1 MAAVS
6 RSPGS
11 TLALALCAFL
21 LQPAA
26 TLANGCGQPAT
37 PISRIQGSG
46 HSSPLTGETVTVEAI
61 LTLDARTDGGFG
73 GFYLQQADHQTDGNP
88 LTSEAL
94 FVYTRNH
101 RGQKG
106 DRLRVTGKVREHYG
120 LTELA
125 SVSSITLCGQETL
138 PEPVTL
144 SLPWS
149 RPPESLENMRVRFRQ
164 KLTVIDIDNLEL
176 FGELT
181 LAATDQIIPTEYL
194 APGPE
199 AEKQSQHNLRHRIL
213 LDDGLSR
220 KYPRTRPWLD
230 PDGRRKPVARAGDT
244 MTGIAGIL
252 DFRFDRWRLQPET
265 PPRIVSANPRPPAP
279 GRPPGHHIRVM
290 AMNLG
295 NYFNGDGTGKGFP
308 TSRGARTLSE
318 YQRQQQHL
326 LSALQAPD
334 PDILALT
341 EVENDGYGDHSSVT
355 MLARALGPQWRVVA
369 SPGADGRDEIRTTML
384 YRQDRVQLSGAPQR
398 LQSGMFLN
406 SGRPPLAQR
415 FRRNGGQQTVQLVS
429 LHLKSKSC
437 GRASGA
443 DTDRQDG
450 QGCYA
455 DRRSRAARAITD
467 WVASLPTAPDLAG
480 TLITGDVN
488 SYSRE
493 LPLQIFASAGFTD
506 MLPRFHP
513 CRPGACPHYS
523 YRYQGQKGSLDHA
536 LASDSLEP
544 LILNTQTWL
553 INADEPQQASVD
565 STGPWGSSDHN
576 PVITDIRL

>member
-1 MAAVS
+1 MS

-11 TLALALCAFL
+11 TLALILSAFV

-26 TLANGCGQPAT
+26 ALGNGCGQPAT

-46 HSSPLTGETVTVEAI
+46 PSSPLKGETVTVEAV
-61 LTLDARTDGGFG
+61 LTLDTRTDGGFG

-101 RGQKG
+101 RGKRG

-125 SVSSITLCGQETL
+125 SVHSITQCGQEAL
-138 PEPVTL
+138 PEPVTV

-164 KLTVIDIDNLEL
+164 QLTVIDTGHLDL

-181 LAATDQIIPTEYL
+181 LAASDQIIPTEYL
-194 APGPE
+194 TPGPE
-199 AEKQSQHNLRHRIL
+199 AEQQSQQNLRQRII

-220 KYPRTRPWLD
+220 KNPRTQPWLD
-230 PDGRRKPVARAGDT
+230 PDGQRKSVVRAGDT
-244 MTGIAGIL
+244 ITDMAGIL
-252 DFRFDRWRLQPET
+252 DFRFEHWRLQPES
-265 PPRIVSANPRPPAP
+265 PPTIARSNPRQPAP
-279 GRPPGHHIRVM
+279 ERPTGNHIRVL

-295 NYFNGDGTGKGFP
+295 NYFNGDGRGTGFP
-308 TSRGARTLSE
+308 TPRGDRNLSE
-318 YQRQQQHL
+318 YKRQQQRL
-326 LSALQAPD
+326 VSALQAPD

-341 EVENDGYGDHSSVT
+341 EVENDGYDDLSSVA

-369 SPGADGRDEIRTTML
+369 SPGADGRDDIRTTML
-384 YRQDRVQLSGAPQR
+384 YRQDRVQVSGKPHR
-398 LQSGMFLN
+398 LESGMFRN
-406 SGRPPLAQR
+406 AGRPPLAQS
-415 FRRNGGQQTVQLVS
+415 FRRKGGQQALQLVS

-437 GRASGA
+437 RRASG
-443 DTDRQDG
+443 TDSDQQDG

-455 DRRSRAARAITD
+455 SRRSKAARTI
-467 WVASLPTAPDLAG
+467 ASWIATLPQAPGLAG
-480 TLITGDVN
+480 TLMTGDIN

-493 LPLQIFASAGFTD
+493 TPLQIFADAGFTS
-506 MLPRFHP
+506 LVPHFHP
-513 CRPGACPHYS
+513 CRPGACRHYS
-523 YRYQGQKGSLDHA
+523 YRYLGQKGSLDHA
-536 LASDSLEP
+536 LASDSLMP
-544 LILNTQTWL
+544 LVLNAQTWL
-553 INADEPQQASVD
+553 INADEPQPSPSDA
-565 STGPWGSSDHN
+565 GEPWGSSDHN